1 MNTSNG
7 NQEIQSAD
15 WYQKELRN
23 LENLRKELREVSFR
37 HDYLDY
43 KLGTGGLTFEEKTEM
58 SLLLIKYHSLY
69 AYIETL
75 KSHLDI
81 VNSKYI
87 CDMIN
92 GTAS

>member
-1 MNTSNG
+1 MNTN
-7 NQEIQSAD
+7 NEYAD

-23 LENLRKELREVSFR
+23 LENLRKELREVSSR

-43 KLGTGGLTFEEKTEM
+43 KLGTEGLTFEEKTEM

-92 GTAS
+92 GTTS